1 MSAWPEAV
9 WIVKKLQSNF
19 NFTSQLN
26 RYTDQLNALNS
37 RINGL
42 IDKVSLD
49 ENNLESTRAI
59 LQNKMVTFFAESNN
73 GIPTGSNLPDSF
85 EKGTIWL
92 VTG

>member
-19 NFTSQLN
+19 NFTSQLS

-42 IDKVSLD
+42 IDRVSLD
-49 ENNLESTRAI
+49 ENNLESTRAS
-59 LQNKMVTFFAESNN
+59 LQNKVVTFFADSSN

-85 EKGTIWL
+85 GKGTIWL
-92 VTG
+92 VTE